1 MGGRNLNG
9 GFNRGWSSLNGIHLN
24 HSIKLGGSA
33 GVSLRKSYVTGEAC
47 WRLVEAP
54 VSVTLSLPFFP
65 LSQYPNNPSFIR
77 SFPKGL
83 LHILILGKL
92 HSPSKSFLQPF
103 PKSVF
108 PNKTQW

>member
-1 MGGRNLNG
+1 MLNNVNLNRHIDLDM
-9 GFNRGWSSLNGIHLN
+9 FITETGIA
-24 HSIKLGGSA
+24 KD
-33 GVSLRKSYVTGEAC
+33 AC
-47 WRLVEAP
+47 QRLVKAP
-54 VSVTLSLPFFP
+54 LSVTLSLPFFP

-92 HSPSKSFLQPF
+92 HSPSKSFLRPF